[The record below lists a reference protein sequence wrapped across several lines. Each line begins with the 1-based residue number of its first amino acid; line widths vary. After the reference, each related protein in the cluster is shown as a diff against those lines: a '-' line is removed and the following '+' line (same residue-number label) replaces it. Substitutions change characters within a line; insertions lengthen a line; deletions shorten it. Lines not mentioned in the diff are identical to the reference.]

1 MSSRAAPTPEPQP
14 SPAVS
19 PIPLL
24 HRHHHT
30 HLVLRRR
37 ILDGQYPRNSLLAG
51 ERQLAAEFGVARVT
65 VRSAL
70 AALQREGLV
79 RREQGRGTIVAGSPP
94 RAAEAAREE
103 LDAFDVLFESILNI
117 GQHSRARVLSM
128 QTVPAPGPVAE
139 ALALA
144 EGTAVCRIVRL
155 RQSHGDRRSVSHST
169 AWLPTTVTAGLTR
182 RELGAR
188 PLLIWLQSQGLRV
201 ERADETL
208 SACAADVEVAQALA
222 VPVGSPLLAVRRILF
237 DPQGMPLML
246 FEGQFRP
253 ERYQYRLQLAREPR
267 TARIRVV
274 IDGA

>member
-1 MSSRAAPTPEPQP
+1 MSPRAAVDPAPK
-14 SPAVS
+14 SPAVAG

-24 HRHHHT
+24 HRYHHT

-37 ILDGQYPRNSLLAG
+37 ILDGHYPRDSLLAG

-65 VRSAL
+65 IRSAL

-79 RREQGRGTIVAGSPP
+79 RREQGRGTIVAGSQP
-94 RAAEAAREE
+94 RAAVAASEE

-117 GQHSRARVLSM
+117 GQHSKARVLAM
-128 QTVPAPGPVAE
+128 QTVPAPSAVAN

-144 EGTAVCRIVRL
+144 VGAAVCRIVRL
-155 RQSHGDRRSVSHST
+155 RKSLGDLRTVSYST
-169 AWLPTTVTAGLTR
+169 AWLPAVVTAGLTR

-188 PLLIWLQSQGLRV
+188 PLLIWLQAQGLRV

-208 SACAADVEVAQALA
+208 SACAADVDVAQALG
-222 VPVGSPLLAVRRILF
+222 VPVGSPLLAVRRTLL
-237 DPQGMPLML
+237 DQHGVPLML

-267 TARIRVV
+267 SARIRVV